1 MHCKSFFLIMNQVFA
16 GGLALIIALILWS
29 SKKQSKASAFFKSQK
44 DSFSKAQLTSSALI
58 IDKSLQNQ
66 KSTKLNNK
74 KSKFFSPQPSLNSIE
89 TKKQLNKLISSTPN
103 DRLLAIQIAS
113 QWNNKKA
120 LPFLRRG
127 LKDSDSRVVIA
138 SATGISSYKGK
149 TIDFN
154 KKPQV
159 SRPPRNVSL
168 IR

>member
-1 MHCKSFFLIMNQVFA
+1 MNQVFA
-16 GGLALIIALILWS
+16 GGIALIIALILWS
-29 SKKQSKASAFFKSQK
+29 SKKQLKGSAFFKSQK

-66 KSTKLNNK
+66 KSTKKNNK
-74 KSKFFSPQPSLNSIE
+74 NFKPFSRPTSLNSIE
-89 TKKQLNKLISSTPN
+89 IKKQLNKLISSTPN

>member
-1 MHCKSFFLIMNQVFA
+1 MNQVFLS
-16 GGLALIIALILWS
+16 GIALIIALILWS

-44 DSFSKAQLTSSALI
+44 DYFSKTQVSSSALV

-74 KSKFFSPQPSLNSIE
+74 KSKPLSHTALLNSIE
-89 TKKQLNKLISSTPN
+89 TKKQLTKLISSNPI

-113 QWNNKKA
+113 QWDNKKA

-138 SATGISSYKGK
+138 SAAGISSYKGK
-149 TIDFN
+149 TIDFH
-154 KKPQV
+154 KKSQA

-168 IR
+168 MR

>member
-1 MHCKSFFLIMNQVFA
+1 MNQVFA

-29 SKKQSKASAFFKSQK
+29 SKKQSKASAFLKSQK
-44 DSFSKAQLTSSALI
+44 DSFLKAEIASSELVI
-58 IDKSLQNQ
+58 EKTLNHQ
-66 KSTKLNNK
+66 KSTKLKNQ
-74 KSKFFSPQPSLNSIE
+74 KSKLFSPQPSLNPIE
-89 TKKQLNKLISSTPN
+89 TKKQLNKLISSNPN

-149 TIDFN
+149 TIDLY

>member
-1 MHCKSFFLIMNQVFA
+1 MNQVFA

-44 DSFSKAQLTSSALI
+44 GSFLKAEVTSSELI

-66 KSTKLNNK
+66 KPTKLNNK
-74 KSKFFSPQPSLNSIE
+74 NAKPFSRTTSLNSIE
-89 TKKQLNKLISSTPN
+89 TKKNLTKLISSNPN
-103 DRLLAIQIAS
+103 DRLLAIKIAS
-113 QWNNKKA
+113 QWDNNKA

-138 SATGISSYKGK
+138 SAAGIASYKGK
-149 TIDFN
+149 TIDLY
-154 KKPQV
+154 KKSQA

-168 IR
+168 MR

>member
-1 MHCKSFFLIMNQVFA
+1 MNQVFA

-44 DSFSKAQLTSSALI
+44 DSFSKAEVTTSELI

-66 KSTKLNNK
+66 KSTTLNNK
-74 KSKFFSPQPSLNSIE
+74 NTTPFSPPNSLNSIE
-89 TKKQLNKLISSTPN
+89 TKKQLSKLISSNPN

-113 QWNNKKA
+113 QWENNKA

-127 LKDSDSRVVIA
+127 LRDSDSRVVIA
-138 SATGISSYKGK
+138 SAAGISSYKGK
-149 TIDFN
+149 TIDLH
-154 KKPQV
+154 KKPQT

-168 IR
+168 MR

>member
-1 MHCKSFFLIMNQVFA
+1 MNQVFA

-44 DSFSKAQLTSSALI
+44 DSLSKAEITSSELI
-58 IDKSLQNQ
+58 INRSLQNQ
-66 KSTKLNNK
+66 KSTKLNK
-74 KSKFFSPQPSLNSIE
+74 KNSKPFSPPNSLNSIE
-89 TKKQLNKLISSTPN
+89 TKKQLTKLISSNPT

-113 QWNNKKA
+113 QWDNNKA

-127 LKDSDSRVVIA
+127 LKDADSRVVIA

-149 TIDFN
+149 NTDLP
-154 KKPQV
+154 KKSQA

-168 IR
+168 MR

>member
-1 MHCKSFFLIMNQVFA
+1 MNQVFA

-44 DSFSKAQLTSSALI
+44 DSFSQAQVSSSALV
-58 IDKSLQNQ
+58 IDKSLQKH
-66 KSTKLNNK
+66 KSKELNNK

-89 TKKQLNKLISSTPN
+89 IKKQLNKLISSNPN

-127 LKDSDSRVVIA
+127 LKDSDSRIVIA

-149 TIDFN
+149 TIDLY